1 MGYITLWG
9 CVKKFGNS
17 VRFLNDPRP
26 KINSESNVS
35 WAWGDLTVCVRALG
49 GYTALLVLSSEHIV
63 RRVHAALPCNTGKHS
78 LNHLGSAWNVTL
90 RIAMLL
96 LHTAFCFSRNMIFQ
110 LQKNPK
116 DLLFSCCHASY
127 QISLFG
133 LCHIRWE
140 CLKIVFWIVS
150 GFVKELFSD
159 LTWVWNRVWGH
170 VLK

>member
-26 KINSESNVS
+26 EMNSASNVS
-35 WAWGDLTVCVRALG
+35 WAWGDATVCVLAVG
-49 GYTALLVLSSEHIV
+49 GCTALLVLSSAHALH
-63 RRVHAALPCNTGKHS
+63 RVHAALPRNTSKHG
-78 LNHLGSAWNVTL
+78 LKHLGFAWKVTL

-96 LHTAFCFSRNMIFQ
+96 LHTAFCFSRNTIFQ
-110 LQKNPK
+110 LQKNN
-116 DLLFSCCHASY
+116 DLLFSCCHAFY

-140 CLKIVFWIVS
+140 CLKIISWIVS

-159 LTWVWNRVWGH
+159 F
-170 VLK
+170 

>member
-17 VRFLNDPRP
+17 VWFLNDPKP
-26 KINSESNVS
+26 KMNSESNVS
-35 WAWGDLTVCVRALG
+35 WAWDDVTVCVPAVG
-49 GYTALLVLSSEHIV
+49 GCTALLVLSSAHALH
-63 RRVHAALPCNTGKHS
+63 RVHAALPCNTSKHG
-78 LNHLGSAWNVTL
+78 LKHLGSAWNVTL
-90 RIAMLL
+90 RFAMPL
-96 LHTAFCFSRNMIFQ
+96 LHTAFCFSRNTIFQ
-110 LQKNPK
+110 LQKPK
-116 DLLFSCCHASY
+116 DLLFSCCHALY

-159 LTWVWNRVWGH
+159 F
-170 VLK
+170 